1 MSNNKEAR
9 FESLLSQHK
18 GILYKI
24 ARSYAY
30 CQEDQHDLIQ
40 DITLQLWRS
49 FDSYDPA
56 FKLSTWVYRVA
67 MNTAISFLRSDS
79 LRKKY
84 HVRTDVMLLDEP
96 EESGNEELMLEI
108 QRMLQRLN
116 KIDRAMFIMHLDGL
130 DYAGISDVLNISAS
144 NVGTRLS
151 RIKQQLNKE
160 FFNR

>member
-1 MSNNKEAR
+1 MSNEKEAR

-18 GILYKI
+18 GILYKV
-24 ARSYAY
+24 ARSYSY
-30 CQEDQHDLIQ
+30 CLEDQRDLVQ

-49 FDSYDPA
+49 FDSYDPDL
-56 FKLSTWVYRVA
+56 KLSTWVYRVA

-79 LRKKY
+79 IRKKY
-84 HVRTDVMLLDEP
+84 HITTDVMLIDEP
-96 EESGNEELMLEI
+96 QENGNEELMLEI

-116 KIDRAMFIMHLDGL
+116 KFDRAMFIMYLDGL
-130 DYAGISDVLNISAS
+130 DYAAISDVLKISAS
-144 NVGTRLS
+144 NVGTRVS

>member
-9 FESLLSQHK
+9 FESLLSEHK

-24 ARSYAY
+24 ARSYSY
-30 CQEDQHDLIQ
+30 CQEDQRDLIQ

-49 FDSYDPA
+49 FDSYEPA

-84 HVRTDVMLLDEP
+84 HITTDVMLLDEP
-96 EESGNEELMLEI
+96 QESGNEEMMLEI

-116 KIDRAMFIMHLDGL
+116 KFDRAMFIMHLDGL
-130 DYAGISDVLNISAS
+130 DYAAISDVLKVSAS

-160 FFNR
+160 YFNR

>member
-9 FESLLSQHK
+9 FESLLSEHK

-24 ARSYAY
+24 ARSYSY
-30 CQEDQHDLIQ
+30 CREDQLDLIQ

-79 LRKKY
+79 LRNK
-84 HVRTDVMLLDEP
+84 HHITTDVMLIDEP
-96 EESGNEELMLEI
+96 QESGNEELMLEI

-116 KIDRAMFIMHLDGL
+116 KFDRAMFIMHLDGL
-130 DYAGISDVLNISAS
+130 DYAAISDVLKISAS
-144 NVGTRLS
+144 NVATRLS